1 MFIYLVF
8 TLIVYRI
15 KVLLWLSFAIRTKII
30 YLNNV
35 IKKLL
40 EKKVYEPSYFS
51 WGRVFFY
58 DLISKSIITLQRFS
72 STLRLEWGQHIS
84 YM

>member
-1 MFIYLVF
+1 MKYIFNIIFMFIDLVF

-40 EKKVYEPSYFS
+40 EKRSMNHHTFPGEEFFS
-51 WGRVFFY
+51 M
-58 DLISKSIITLQRFS
+58 T
-72 STLRLEWGQHIS
+72 
-84 YM
+84 